1 MDKETSTFQIALETV
16 ERLTLEEKELLFEIA
31 YHRYIEER
39 RTHLTGEIAEARG
52 AYQKSEVQ
60 RDTVDDLLAELAV

>member
-1 MDKETSTFQIALETV
+1 MDKETSTFQIALEAV

-39 RTHLTGEIAEARG
+39 
-52 AYQKSEVQ
+52 
-60 RDTVDDLLAELAV
+60 